1 MDFENLTLPQQVAL
15 HELELHDLRTQGR
28 HQDQLLLGLL
38 DLLELPSGS
47 GEFAFALKKLTAE
60 RSVIQKRLDQN

>member
-15 HELELHDLRTQGR
+15 HELELHDLRAHGR

-47 GEFAFALKKLTAE
+47 GEFAFALKRLTAE
-60 RSVIQKRLDQN
+60 RSAIQKRLEQK